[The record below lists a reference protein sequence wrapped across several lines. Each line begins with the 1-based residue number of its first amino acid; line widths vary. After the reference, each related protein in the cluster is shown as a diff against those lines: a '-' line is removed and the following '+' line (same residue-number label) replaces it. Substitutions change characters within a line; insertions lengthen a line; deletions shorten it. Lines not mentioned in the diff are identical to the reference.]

1 MGKKILIVGHSAKEH
16 AIAIKLDSYESIEKI
31 YVAPG
36 NSAMSEFCECID
48 IREDDVSKLLEFVL
62 ENGIDLTIATSKTA
76 IKADIADLFQANSQ
90 LIFAPTAV
98 SSAFAV
104 SRSVAKKLMYKLRI
118 PTPRFAIFEKFQ
130 LAADYLKNASYP
142 LLVGSDEFS
151 DNSVH
156 AVCSNISMAKRCLED
171 LFLSDEKK
179 AVLEEFVNGHSFTLY
194 VITDGYQALPLCAC
208 ADYKFLEDG
217 DGGLFTEGV
226 GAFVPDYKVSEN
238 IVASIMNDVVYNILR
253 ALEKRE
259 TPYLG
264 IIGVE
269 CVLTS
274 DDNYITTGFTP
285 FLKDHDAF
293 AVLNSLDEN
302 FLDLFEACAVGSF
315 ADDYFYLKSSDL
327 SSVSLVFTARQDGL
341 IIEGLNSLDEN
352 TFVTHFST
360 RKNQYMEYETNKGRT
375 LVVTHCAATLNG
387 AKRRLY
393 ENVADINFKNKKYR
407 TDICN

>member
-16 AIAIKLDSYESIEKI
+16 AVALKLSKYDNVEKI

-36 NSAMSEFCECID
+36 NSAMAEFCECVD
-48 IREDDVSKLLEFVL
+48 IREDDVSKLLEFAL
-62 ENGIDLTIATSKTA
+62 ENGIDLTIAASKSA

-90 LIFAPTAV
+90 LIFAPTAAA
-98 SSAFAV
+98 SAFAV
-104 SRSVAKKLMYKLRI
+104 SRSIAKKLMYKLRI
-118 PTPRFAIFEKFQ
+118 PTPRFAIFEKYQ
-130 LAADYLKNASYP
+130 LAADYLKNASYS
-142 LLVGSDEFS
+142 LLIGSDEFS
-151 DNSVH
+151 DNSVQ
-156 AVCSNISMAKRCLED
+156 AVCSNVTMAKSCLDD

-194 VITDGYQALPLCAC
+194 VITDGYQALPFGVC

-226 GAFVPDYKVSEN
+226 GAFVPDYKVSESV
-238 IVASIMNDVVYNILR
+238 IASIMNDVVYNILQ

-264 IIGVE
+264 VIGVE

-274 DDNYITTGFTP
+274 EDSYITTGFAS

-293 AVLNSLDEN
+293 AVLSGLDEN
-302 FLDLFEACAVGSF
+302 LLDLFEACAVGSF
-315 ADDYFYLKSSDL
+315 ADDYIALRASDL
-327 SSVSLVFTARQDGL
+327 SSVSIVLTSRQDGL
-341 IIEGLNSLDEN
+341 TIEGLDSLDDN
-352 TFVTHFST
+352 TFITHFST
-360 RKNQYMEYETNKGRT
+360 RKNQYLEFETNKGRT
-375 LVVTHCAATLNG
+375 LVLTQCAATLSG
-387 AKRRLY
+387 AKRQLY
-393 ENVADINFKNKKYR
+393 ENVAGVSFKNIKYR

>member
-16 AIAIKLDSYESIEKI
+16 ALALKLNSYDNIETI

-48 IREDDVSKLLEFVL
+48 VREDDLSRLLEFVL
-62 ENGIDLTIATSKTA
+62 ENGIDLTIASSRKA

-90 LIFAPTAV
+90 LIFAPTA
-98 SSAFAV
+98 SASAFAV

-142 LLVGSDEFS
+142 ILIGSDEFS
-151 DNSVH
+151 DNSVQ

-171 LFLSDEKK
+171 LFLTDEKK
-179 AVLEEFVNGHSFTLY
+179 AVLEEFVSGHSFTLY

-208 ADYKFLEDG
+208 ADYKFLENG

-226 GAFVPDYKVSEN
+226 GAFVPDYKVSES
-238 IVASIMNDVVYNILR
+238 IIASIMNDVVYNILQ

-274 DDNYITTGFTP
+274 EDSYVTTGFAP

-293 AVLNSLDEN
+293 AVLSSLDEN
-302 FLDLFEACAVGSF
+302 LFDLLEACAVGSF
-315 ADDYFYLKSSDL
+315 ADDYYSLKASDL
-327 SSVSLVFTARQDGL
+327 SAVSLVLTARQDGL
-341 IIEGLNSLDEN
+341 PIEGLKYLDEN
-352 TFVTHFST
+352 TFVTHFAT
-360 RKNQYMEYETNKGRT
+360 RKNQYMEFETNKGRT
-375 LVVTHCAATLNG
+375 LVLTQCAATLSG
-387 AKRRLY
+387 AKRQLY